1 MYNYHSATAYAPILS
16 DYPDPSERDRFLEA
30 YIAHGRGAKDK
41 EEAKLVLE
49 SEIKDWRA
57 VNHAFWCVWGVVMS
71 EDDPE
76 LILHENNSSEM
87 ETQVVSEEKPAE
99 ERESEGASAADFDYI
114 AYADQK
120 MRLFWGELASGR
132 MFADYK
138 DGIEGCKIIK
148 D

>member
-1 MYNYHSATAYAPILS
+1 MYNYHSATPYAPILS
-16 DYPDPSERDRFLEA
+16 DYPGPSERDRFLQA

-41 EEAKLVLE
+41 EEAKDLLE
-49 SEIKDWRA
+49 REIKDWRA

-76 LILHENNSSEM
+76 LILHDSDSNGM
-87 ETQVVSEEKPAE
+87 ETQVE
-99 ERESEGASAADFDYI
+99 ERDSEGASAADFDYI

-132 MFADYK
+132 MFDDYK
-138 DGIEGCKIIK
+138 DGIEGCKVIK